1 LKGEPLSR
9 HETASYG
16 CAIFS
21 VYYILP
27 KAL

>member
-1 LKGEPLSR
+1 MSR
-9 HETASYG
+9 QETASYG